1 MFIDTEVINRIKE
14 ITQERM
20 RETDDGYQPK
30 YVWYKIGRADAA
42 EEILELI
49 NKERRYIMNYIL
61 ALSFMLMKLAG
72 ILGFVFLIWKGH
84 PVAGF
89 ILLILVISQGY
100 TFRVIEKGESH
111 DEQKDTIE

>member
-20 RETDDGYQPK
+20 KETEGYQPK

-49 NKERRYIMNYIL
+49 NK
-61 ALSFMLMKLAG
+61 
-72 ILGFVFLIWKGH
+72 KGD
-84 PVAGF
+84 
-89 ILLILVISQGY
+89 I
-100 TFRVIEKGESH
+100 
-111 DEQKDTIE
+111 